1 MVTNKYESSG
11 IMSQHQWVG
20 LRLQQSTIDSSMTS
34 PSQLQAMMKSIT
46 PTKNRIQVGFRT
58 PDSSNLKYPY
68 NGRNKNTTESRLK
81 SLKSRRIG
89 KTESFSDVVM
99 QSSLKAIDSI
109 QQGVLYRI
117 LFSYGKN
124 QLNISDLTE
133 SNDYTV
139 KHFPKTLAALRL
151 RQLDLLV
158 ELPSTA
164 KRPASVQ
171 DTWTKYSIIYNSRN
185 TLGTLFPGFGKVQST
200 VSIMNKP

>member
-1 MVTNKYESSG
+1 
-11 IMSQHQWVG
+11 MSQHQWVG
-20 LRLQQSTIDSSMTS
+20 LRLQQSTIEPSITS
-34 PSQLQAMMKSIT
+34 PSRLAIIKSIT
-46 PTKNRIQVGFRT
+46 PTKNIIHVGFRT
-58 PDSSNLKYPY
+58 SDLSNLKYPY
-68 NGRNKNTTESRLK
+68 NGGNKNTTESRFK

-117 LFSYGKN
+117 LFSPGNKQSN
-124 QLNISDLTE
+124 TSDVTE

-151 RQLDLLV
+151 RRLDLSV
-158 ELPSTA
+158 ELPSIA
-164 KRPASVQ
+164 IRPVSVQ
-171 DTWTKYSIIYNSRN
+171 DSWTPYRIVYSSRN

-200 VSIMNKP
+200 VNTMNKP